1 MGKGEP
7 CANLARMPPPSPPI
21 DYDAIR
27 ATLVQAVMAACGLDQ
42 QHVIMAE
49 PEEPGAPRP
58 PRPYFTL
65 KVTTPGARFGDDSP
79 DNLAGTT
86 LWNYGGQRAMTVSF
100 NTYGTSHE
108 EAHGYMAL
116 WQASLDTPPT
126 YQALGLGGIAVWK
139 PGAVADLSMLLNTA
153 FEGRAQMD
161 VVFGIASNLVVDLG
175 SIGSANIS
183 GQADTGG
190 GTQAPLN
197 VTITGL

>member
-1 MGKGEP
+1 
-7 CANLARMPPPSPPI
+7 MPLQNPPI

-27 ATLVQAVMAACGLDQ
+27 STLVQAVMSACGLDQ

-58 PRPYFTL
+58 SRPYFTL
-65 KVTTPGARFGDDSP
+65 KVTTPGARYGDDSP
-79 DNLAGTT
+79 DNLPGTT

-100 NTYGTSHE
+100 NSYGTSHE
-108 EAHGYMAL
+108 EANGYMAL
-116 WQASLDTPPT
+116 WQASLDTAPT
-126 YQALGLGGIAVWK
+126 YQALSLGGIAVWK

-190 GTQAPLN
+190 GNQVPLN